1 MSNPVCEANYDT
13 YPAKSRLVL
22 RQVAAVYC
30 PHLSLIAKWCI
41 DYQIPYR
48 RYDFGTGNSLQ
59 KINHFTWCLN
69 FYPFS
74 YFILFISLSFCSA
87 KACHVS
93 SDKQTSTSL
102 SPTDIRRSQ
111 FHHLRCHDG
120 WWCNTLRLRHNICSD
135 SLQGQVWACSQI
147 KPFCIVVV
155 DCWLQ
160 FRHGFVI
167 MHQKKYRSE
176 QLNRAVEGL

>member
-1 MSNPVCEANYDT
+1 MWSKLWHLPRKESFGVTASGSGVLSPPVTDCKMVHRLSNTLP
-13 YPAKSRLVL
+13 VL
-22 RQVAAVYC
+22 RFR
-30 PHLSLIAKWCI
+30 HWKFITEDKS
-41 DYQIPYR
+41 
-48 RYDFGTGNSLQ
+48 FS
-59 KINHFTWCLN
+59 WCLN

-74 YFILFISLSFCSA
+74 YFSLFISLSFCSA
-87 KACHVS
+87 KACHIS

-111 FHHLRCHDG
+111 FHHLRCHDR

-135 SLQGQVWACSQI
+135 SLQGQVRACSQI
-147 KPFCIVVV
+147 KPFCLVVVV